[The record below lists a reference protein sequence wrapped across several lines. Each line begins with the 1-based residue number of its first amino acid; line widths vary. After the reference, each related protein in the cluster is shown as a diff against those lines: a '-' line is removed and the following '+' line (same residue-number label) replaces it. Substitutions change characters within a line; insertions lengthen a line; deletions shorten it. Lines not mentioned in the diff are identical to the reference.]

1 MKKRVSIACA
11 LSNHAPVLILDEPGA
26 ALDLECKEIIKE
38 YLKEYMA
45 GGGMVILATHEL
57 GELSLCTSV
66 YALKEGQLT
75 SIAAGMSAEELIH
88 QFR

>member
-1 MKKRVSIACA
+1 
-11 LSNHAPVLILDEPGA
+11 
-26 ALDLECKEIIKE
+26 
-38 YLKEYMA
+38 
-45 GGGMVILATHEL
+45 MVILATHEL

>member
-1 MKKRVSIACA
+1 
-11 LSNHAPVLILDEPGA
+11 
-26 ALDLECKEIIKE
+26 
-38 YLKEYMA
+38 MA
-45 GGGMVILATHEL
+45 GGGTVILATHEL

-66 YALKEGQLT
+66 YVLKEGQLT